1 MMNSV
6 ANGVAS
12 QEEDD
17 YKDYFLGFVGDRA
30 KPCVDKAIDYTLLV
44 VTLAFQY
51 FRCKDLESANRKC
64 DFSPNWI
71 DFSEK
76 NYIEVLIW
84 VLIGIGISYGI
95 LVSAIIWIHSACVPA
110 TKIHKKTEDLY
121 KCTDRIFLID
131 SILEIPISFIEAP
144 IITVSLW
151 SAYAAALGGLYFL
164 TMKFGELVMILPEMP
179 ETNAADATIDATI
192 DATMEMNGMNAK
204 KVFVSSAVLVAIS
217 LYKFTG
223 EVSQYWVIYTVSKK
237 YAKEDDSKKSYQKK
251 SKVKVKPTNFEEDE
265 ESLEFISEKSFDNT
279 FDDEEE
285 GNTVGSGTGDS
296 GTTDGPN

>member
-17 YKDYFLGFVGDRA
+17 YKDYFLGFVSDRA

-44 VTLAFQY
+44 VTLALQY
-51 FRCKDLESANRKC
+51 FRCKDLGLNVDAKSDESSGVNLNVNSTDPEC
-64 DFSPNWI
+64 DFGPDWI
-71 DFSEK
+71 NFSEDK
-76 NYIEVLIW
+76 YIKVLIW

-131 SILEIPISFIEAP
+131 SILEIPKSFIEAP

-164 TMKFGELVMILPEMP
+164 TMKFGELVMNPEMP
-179 ETNAADATIDATI
+179 D
-192 DATMEMNGMNAK
+192 MNAK
-204 KVFVSSAVLVAIS
+204 NVFASSAVLVAIS

-237 YAKEDDSKKSYQKK
+237 YAKEDDNKESYQKK

-265 ESLEFISEKSFDNT
+265 ESLECISEKQFDNT

-296 GTTDGPN
+296 GTDGPN